1 MHDNA
6 TASYKPWR
14 GSIYADAAASGGE
27 SVEPALS
34 NPTRLLIAFYSR
46 TGTVEALALA
56 AADAAREAGAEVRL
70 RRAREVADEDAM
82 GQVKGWLENARRQN
96 ALYAAPTK
104 DDAEWAD
111 AILFGTPCY
120 FGSMATELKN
130 FFDQL
135 GPQWKRG
142 ALAGKVGGAFATA
155 SWPHGGS
162 EVVTLSLYAPMAHLG
177 MVILP
182 TGYTDEA
189 MLEAGSPYGASAIG
203 GAENRAPRD
212 EDLDA
217 ARHQGRR
224 TVAITSALI
233 AAGEMPSRNKQ

>member
-1 MHDNA
+1 M
-6 TASYKPWR
+6 
-14 GSIYADAAASGGE
+14 
-27 SVEPALS
+27 EPALAS
-34 NPTRLLIAFYSR
+34 PTRLLIVFYSR
-46 TGTVEALALA
+46 SGSVEGLALA
-56 AADAAREAGAEVRL
+56 AAGATREAGAEVRL
-70 RRAREVADEDAM
+70 RRAREVADEASM
-82 GQVKGWLENARRQN
+82 AQVKGWLDEARRQN
-96 ALYAAPTK
+96 ALYEAPTK
-104 DDAEWAD
+104 DDAEWAH

-177 MVILP
+177 MVIVP

-189 MLEAGSPYGASAIG
+189 MLEAGSPYGASAIV
-203 GAENRAPRD
+203 GAENRPPREAD
-212 EDLDA
+212 FDA

-224 TVAITSALI
+224 MVAITAALV
-233 AAGEMPSRNKQ
+233 AAGEMPSRAEPSRAEPSRAEH

>member
-1 MHDNA
+1 MSD
-6 TASYKPWR
+6 P
-14 GSIYADAAASGGE
+14 I
-27 SVEPALS
+27 
-34 NPTRLLIAFYSR
+34 RLLIVFYSR
-46 TGTVEALALA
+46 SGSVQALAEA
-56 AADAAREAGAEVRL
+56 AAEGGREAGAVIRL
-70 RRAREVADEDAM
+70 RRAREVVDETAM
-82 GQVKGWLENARRQN
+82 AKSKGWLENAKRQN
-96 ALYAAPTK
+96 ALYQAPTL

-120 FGSMATELKN
+120 FGAMATELKAYL
-130 FFDQL
+130 DQL

-155 SWPHGGS
+155 SWPHGGT

-177 MVILP
+177 MIIVP

-189 MLEAGSPYGASAIG
+189 MLEAGSPYGASSIV
-203 GAENRAPRD
+203 GAENRPPRS

-224 TVAITSALI
+224 MIAIAQALVV
-233 AAGEMPSRNKQ
+233 AGEMPSRKEQG

>member
-1 MHDNA
+1 M
-6 TASYKPWR
+6 SM
-14 GSIYADAAASGGE
+14 
-27 SVEPALS
+27 EPVLS
-34 NPTRLLIAFYSR
+34 SPTRLLISFYSR
-46 TGTVEALALA
+46 TGSVEALATA

-70 RRAREVADEDAM
+70 RRAREVADEESM
-82 GQVKGWLENARRQN
+82 GQVKDWLESARRQN
-96 ALYAAPTK
+96 ALYEVPTK

-130 FFDQL
+130 FLDQL

-155 SWPHGGS
+155 SWPHGGT

-177 MVILP
+177 MVIVP

-189 MLEAGSPYGASAIG
+189 MLEAGSPYGASAIV
-203 GAENRAPRD
+203 GAEHHAPRK

-217 ARHQGRR
+217 VRHQGRR
-224 TVAITSALI
+224 MVAITGALI
-233 AAGEMPSRNKQ
+233 AAGEMPSRAG

>member
-1 MHDNA
+1 M
-6 TASYKPWR
+6 
-14 GSIYADAAASGGE
+14 
-27 SVEPALS
+27 EPVLS
-34 NPTRLLIAFYSR
+34 SPTRLLISFYSR
-46 TGTVEALALA
+46 TGSVEALATA

-70 RRAREVADEDAM
+70 RRAREVADEESM
-82 GQVKGWLENARRQN
+82 GQVKGWLESAQRQN
-96 ALYAAPTK
+96 ALYEAPTK

-130 FFDQL
+130 FLDQL

-155 SWPHGGS
+155 SWPHGGT

-177 MVILP
+177 MVIVP

-189 MLEAGSPYGASAIG
+189 MLEAGSPYGASAIV
-203 GAENRAPRD
+203 GAEHRPARK

-217 ARHQGRR
+217 VRHQGRR
-224 TVAITSALI
+224 MVAITGALI
-233 AAGEMPSRNKQ
+233 AAGEMPSRAS